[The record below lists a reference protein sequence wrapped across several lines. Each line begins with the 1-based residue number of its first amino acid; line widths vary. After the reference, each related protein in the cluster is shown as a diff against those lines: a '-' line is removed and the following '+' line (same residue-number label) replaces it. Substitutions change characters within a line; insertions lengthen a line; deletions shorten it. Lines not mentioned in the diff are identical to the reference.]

1 MTRLGSWSRS
11 TACSPIPSR
20 TTCSPNCWHGTRC
33 IWRSPTRFG
42 VSPSSR
48 PGPLPRT
55 ENPGAAVAI
64 VQAAN
69 GGRQRFTRPAY
80 CPHVRLGA
88 RDLPMS
94 AAGAHALSVEA
105 LCITLLCRTC
115 ARTSRSLERCQASGS
130 DRDHEPDGTTMPAKQ
145 ELALPFID
153 FEHFALSIMF
163 IHE

>member
-1 MTRLGSWSRS
+1 MNKRVNRLTFSAML
-11 TACSPIPSR
+11 TAV
-20 TTCSPNCWHGTRC
+20 GA
-33 IWRSPTRFG
+33 
-42 VSPSSR
+42 VSP
-48 PGPLPRT
+48 G
-55 ENPGAAVAI
+55 AVAI

-80 CPHVRLGA
+80 CPHAPPGRA
-88 RDLPMS
+88 RPANVSSRRPRPKRGSPLRHP
-94 AAGAHALSVEA
+94 
-105 LCITLLCRTC
+105 LLCRTRS
-115 ARTSRSLERCQASGS
+115 RTSRSLERCQASGS